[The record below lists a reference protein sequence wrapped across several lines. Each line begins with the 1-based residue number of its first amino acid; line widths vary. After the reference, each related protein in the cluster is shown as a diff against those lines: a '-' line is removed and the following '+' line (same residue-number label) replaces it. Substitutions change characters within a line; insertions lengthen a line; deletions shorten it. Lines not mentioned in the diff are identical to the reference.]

1 MKPRWGYLVEPVD
14 GTYLNTQN
22 IGGVDFVINT
32 SIEDVKYV
40 NRLGKVIESPKGSE
54 IPKGSTVILHHNV
67 FRTYYNMKGK
77 KTKSNEY
84 FRENKY
90 LVPEEKIY
98 MYNHSGDWVCTSD
111 FCFVSPIDFHQDDEI
126 FRSDKKEQEH
136 TGIVKYIKNSYINI
150 GDKVAFTKNS
160 EYEFN
165 IGGEK
170 LYRMKHKNICLLLDG
185 QVVK

>member
-1 MKPRWGYLVEPVD
+1 MIPRWSYLIEPVD
-14 GTYLNTQN
+14 GAYLNSEK
-22 IGGVDFVINT
+22 IGGLDFVINT

-40 NRLGKVIESPKGSE
+40 NRLGKVLNSPQGSE
-54 IPKGSTVILHHNV
+54 IPKDSIVILHHNV
-67 FRTYYNMKGK
+67 FRVYYNMKGK

-98 MYNHSGDWVCTSD
+98 MYNYSGDWVCTSD
-111 FCFVSPIDFHQDDEI
+111 FCFVSPVDFLQDDEI
-126 FRSDKKEQEH
+126 FRSDKKEHVH
-136 TGIVKYIKNSYINI
+136 TGVVKYIKNSYINT

-165 IGGEK
+165 VDGEK

-185 QVVK
+185 